1 MSKAV
6 NSFLVASTLAARR
19 AVAVSAAETVGYPA
33 NAQALPIGITLDT
46 VLDTT
51 SSVPVACA
59 GEIAELLFNDTVSA
73 AGLVG
78 VDTSGRGI
86 PFTLADTTTALTL
99 ANAYVGV
106 LLGPAVGATG
116 TIARV
121 LINPGLDRV

>member
-19 AVAVSAAETVGYPA
+19 AVAITAGETVGYPA

-51 SSVPVACA
+51 SSIPVACA
-59 GEIAELLFNDTVSA
+59 GEIAELLFDDTVAA

-78 VDTSGRGI
+78 IDSSGRGI
-86 PFTLADTTTALTL
+86 PFTLANTTTALTL
-99 ANAYVGV
+99 ANAYIGV
-106 LLGPAVGATG
+106 LVGPAVAATG

-121 LINPGLDRV
+121 LINPGYDRV